1 MDRIQ
6 YIAENFEC
14 PVCGQKF
21 AQVWDAFGHLNDEHP
36 AGEQKEDKQKRSP

>member
-1 MDRIQ
+1 MDNVQ

-21 AQVWDAFGHLNDEHP
+21 AQVWDAFGHLNDKHP
-36 AGEQKEDKQKRSP
+36 AGEQTKEE